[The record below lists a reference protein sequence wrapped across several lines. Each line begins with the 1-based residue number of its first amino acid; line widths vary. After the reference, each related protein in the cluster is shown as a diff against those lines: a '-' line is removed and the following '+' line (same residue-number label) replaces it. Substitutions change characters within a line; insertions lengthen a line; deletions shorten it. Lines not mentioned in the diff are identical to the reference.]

1 MFSASCSYQSREAG
15 NANSDSAAMRK
26 NFFCAKHIAVKEIFG
41 VGRLTV
47 SSRVLYAVSENQSNK
62 VRTIRECSGYFMSH
76 MSACSASANSSHQS
90 VGMAALY
97 NSRCAYE
104 RGQ

>member
-1 MFSASCSYQSREAG
+1 MSREAG

-26 NFFCAKHIAVKEIFG
+26 NFFCAKHLAVKEIFG

-47 SSRVLYAVSENQSNK
+47 SSRVLYHVLENQSNK
-62 VRTIRECSGYFMSH
+62 VRTIRECSGYLINH
-76 MSACSASANSSHQS
+76 MSACNTSANNSHQS
-90 VGMAALY
+90 VAIAVLFS
-97 NSRCAYE
+97 SRWLYE